1 MNDTLQTYPERYFG
15 KIFRKIFCQN
25 IPPDILPEYP
35 VKYFARLSRKIFWQH
50 FAKISHK
57 ISCQNS
63 QKNLGNNLHHPLSVH
78 IKSLPGAM
86 VSPGPSPFDRAPAMI
101 KVAFKAMHS
110 CKLLPGIW
118 KTYSNTFSRTI

>member
-50 FAKISHK
+50 IAKISHK
-57 ISCQNS
+57 IFCQNN
-63 QKNLGNNLHHPLSVH
+63 QKDPQETICIALLGPEPESFQ
-78 IKSLPGAM
+78 G
-86 VSPGPSPFDRAPAMI
+86 
-101 KVAFKAMHS
+101 
-110 CKLLPGIW
+110 
-118 KTYSNTFSRTI
+118 